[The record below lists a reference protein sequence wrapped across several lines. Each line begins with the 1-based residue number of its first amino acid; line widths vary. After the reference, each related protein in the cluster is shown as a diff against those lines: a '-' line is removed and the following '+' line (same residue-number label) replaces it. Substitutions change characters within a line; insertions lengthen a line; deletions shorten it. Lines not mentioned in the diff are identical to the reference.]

1 MPKGKKVD
9 EDEEVDKEEDFDDE
23 EDFED
28 DAEGDKPEDFEDD
41 EEEDIDEEEE
51 IDEEEDEELEG
62 EEELEEGKEVKA
74 KEVKTEKPGEEGEYD
89 YEANLDYKIE
99 NVVATV
105 CVEITEKID
114 LNQIARKHADVEY
127 NPERFPGLVMRIE
140 KPRATILIFSTGK
153 MVVTGLRQASE
164 AERVVDKVVKNIRKA
179 GIKLSNPEITIQNIV
194 ASGDL
199 HTNIDL
205 NMAAIVMEYA
215 MYEPEVFPGLI
226 YRMQDPKTVFLIFS
240 TGRIVCTGAK
250 QKEIVRDAVLKLN
263 RQVRELGVAK
273 KDIGDSEYQDITFI

>member
-1 MPKGKKVD
+1 MS
-9 EDEEVDKEEDFDDE
+9 
-23 EDFED
+23 
-28 DAEGDKPEDFEDD
+28 
-41 EEEDIDEEEE
+41 EEEFNEDNDLKEG
-51 IDEEEDEELEG
+51 EEEDEWED
-62 EEELEEGKEVKA
+62 
-74 KEVKTEKPGEEGEYD
+74 YD

-99 NVVATV
+99 NVVGTV
-105 CVEITEKID
+105 VVEITEKVD
-114 LNQIARKHADVEY
+114 LNQIARKLPDVEY

-153 MVVTGLRQASE
+153 MVVTGLRKASE
-164 AERVVDKVVKNIRKA
+164 SGKVVQKVIKNIKKA
-179 GIKLSNPEITIQNIV
+179 GIDVKNPVITIQNIV

-250 QKEIVRDAVLKLN
+250 EKSIVREAVLKLN
-263 RQVRELGVAK
+263 KEVRELGIAK
-273 KDIGDSEYQDITFI
+273 KSLDKIDYEDISFL

>member
-1 MPKGKKVD
+1 M
-9 EDEEVDKEEDFDDE
+9 
-23 EDFED
+23 
-28 DAEGDKPEDFEDD
+28 A
-41 EEEDIDEEEE
+41 EEEIEDEEEE
-51 IDEEEDEELEG
+51 LKDEEYDLES
-62 EEELEEGKEVKA
+62 
-74 KEVKTEKPGEEGEYD
+74 
-89 YEANLDYKIE
+89 NLDYKIE

-105 CVEITEKID
+105 VVEITEKID
-114 LNQIARKHADVEY
+114 LHQIARKYAEVEY

-153 MVVTGLRQASE
+153 MVVTGLRKAAE
-164 AERVVDKVVKNIRKA
+164 APRVVEKVVKNIRKA
-179 GIKLSNPEITIQNIV
+179 GIKVSNPKITIQNIV

-226 YRMQDPKTVFLIFS
+226 YRMQEPKTVFLIFS

-250 QKEIVRDAVLKLN
+250 KKEIVRDAVLKLN
-263 RQVRELGVAK
+263 HQVRELGVAK
-273 KDIGDSEYQDITFI
+273 NNIADSEYEDITFI

>member
-1 MPKGKKVD
+1 MRHMS
-9 EDEEVDKEEDFDDE
+9 EEEFN
-23 EDFED
+23 ED
-28 DAEGDKPEDFEDD
+28 DD
-41 EEEDIDEEEE
+41 
-51 IDEEEDEELEG
+51 
-62 EEELEEGKEVKA
+62 LEEG
-74 KEVKTEKPGEEGEYD
+74 EGEDEWEDYD

-99 NVVATV
+99 NVVGTV
-105 CVEITEKID
+105 VVEIDEKID
-114 LNQIARKHADVEY
+114 LNQIARRQPDVEY

-153 MVVTGLRQASE
+153 MVVTGLRKASE
-164 AERVVDKVVKNIRKA
+164 SDKVVQKVIKNIKKA
-179 GIKLSNPEITIQNIV
+179 GIDVRNPVITIQNIV

-250 QKEIVRDAVLKLN
+250 EKSIVRDAVLKLN
-263 RQVRELGVAK
+263 KQVRDLGVAK
-273 KDIGDSEYQDITFI
+273 KNLDSIDYEDISFL

>member
-1 MPKGKKVD
+1 MAD
-9 EDEEVDKEEDFDDE
+9 EEDEFE
-23 EDFED
+23 EDFE
-28 DAEGDKPEDFEDD
+28 
-41 EEEDIDEEEE
+41 EEEDAEY
-51 IDEEEDEELEG
+51 
-62 EEELEEGKEVKA
+62 EEG
-74 KEVKTEKPGEEGEYD
+74 
-89 YEANLDYKIE
+89 LDYKIE

-105 CVEITEKID
+105 TVEITEKID
-114 LNQIARKHADVEY
+114 LNQIARKHAEVEY

-153 MVVTGLRQASE
+153 MVVTGLRKAIE

-250 QKEIVRDAVLKLN
+250 QKEIVRDAVKKLN
-263 RQVRELGVAK
+263 QQVRELGVAK
-273 KDIGDSEYQDITFI
+273 KDLGDTDYSDITFI

>member
-1 MPKGKKVD
+1 MS
-9 EDEEVDKEEDFDDE
+9 KEEFN
-23 EDFED
+23 EDND
-28 DAEGDKPEDFEDD
+28 LKEG
-41 EEEDIDEEEE
+41 
-51 IDEEEDEELEG
+51 EEEDEWED
-62 EEELEEGKEVKA
+62 
-74 KEVKTEKPGEEGEYD
+74 YD

-99 NVVATV
+99 NVVGTV
-105 CVEITEKID
+105 VVEITEKID
-114 LNQIARKHADVEY
+114 LNQIARKLPDVEY

-153 MVVTGLRQASE
+153 MVVTGLRKASE
-164 AERVVDKVVKNIRKA
+164 SDKVVQKVIKNIKKA
-179 GIKLSNPEITIQNIV
+179 GIDVKNPVITIQNIV

-250 QKEIVRDAVLKLN
+250 EKSIVREAVLKLN
-263 RQVRELGVAK
+263 KEVRELGIAK
-273 KDIGDSEYQDITFI
+273 KNLDSIDYEDISFL

>member
-1 MPKGKKVD
+1 MP
-9 EDEEVDKEEDFDDE
+9 
-23 EDFED
+23 
-28 DAEGDKPEDFEDD
+28 
-41 EEEDIDEEEE
+41 EEEIKDIDEEEE
-51 IDEEEDEELEG
+51 DDDDEEEE
-62 EEELEEGKEVKA
+62 EEELEA
-74 KEVKTEKPGEEGEYD
+74 EEG
-89 YEANLDYKIE
+89 LDYKIE

-105 CVEITEKID
+105 VVEITEKID

-153 MVVTGLRQASE
+153 MVVTGLRKARE
-164 AERVVDKVVKNIRKA
+164 APRVVEKVVKNIRKA
-179 GIKLSNPEITIQNIV
+179 GIKVSNPEITIQNIV

-205 NMAAIVMEYA
+205 NMAAIVMEFA

-226 YRMQDPKTVFLIFS
+226 YRMPDPKTVFLIFS

-250 QKEIVRDAVLKLN
+250 KKEIVRDAVRKLN
-263 RQVRELGVAK
+263 QQVRELGVAK
-273 KDIGDSEYQDITFI
+273 KELSDTDYEDITFI

>member
-1 MPKGKKVD
+1 MA
-9 EDEEVDKEEDFDDE
+9 ED
-23 EDFED
+23 DFE
-28 DAEGDKPEDFEDD
+28 FND
-41 EEEDIDEEEE
+41 EEEIEEE
-51 IDEEEDEELEG
+51 
-62 EEELEEGKEVKA
+62 EEELEY
-74 KEVKTEKPGEEGEYD
+74 EEG
-89 YEANLDYKIE
+89 LDYKIE

-105 CVEITEKID
+105 TVEITEKID
-114 LNQIARKHADVEY
+114 LNQIARKHAEVEY

-153 MVVTGLRQASE
+153 MVVTGLRKASE

-250 QKEIVRDAVLKLN
+250 QKEIVRDAVKKLN
-263 RQVRELGVAK
+263 QQVRELGVAK
-273 KDIGDSEYQDITFI
+273 KELSDTDYQDITFI

>member
-1 MPKGKKVD
+1 MPK
-9 EDEEVDKEEDFDDE
+9 EEIKEI
-23 EDFED
+23 
-28 DAEGDKPEDFEDD
+28 
-41 EEEDIDEEEE
+41 EDIDETEEDDGDYEEE
-51 IDEEEDEELEG
+51 
-62 EEELEEGKEVKA
+62 EEELE
-74 KEVKTEKPGEEGEYD
+74 PEEG
-89 YEANLDYKIE
+89 LDYKIE

-105 CVEITEKID
+105 VVEITEKID

-153 MVVTGLRQASE
+153 MVVTGLRKARE
-164 AERVVDKVVKNIRKA
+164 APRVVEKVVKNIRKA
-179 GIKLSNPEITIQNIV
+179 GIKVSNPEITIQNIV

-205 NMAAIVMEYA
+205 NMAAIVMEFA

-226 YRMQDPKTVFLIFS
+226 YRMPDPKTVFLIFS

-250 QKEIVRDAVLKLN
+250 KKEIVRDAVRKLN
-263 RQVRELGVAK
+263 QQVRELGVAK
-273 KDIGDSEYQDITFI
+273 KELSDTDYEDITFI

>member
-1 MPKGKKVD
+1 MS
-9 EDEEVDKEEDFDDE
+9 EENKEFDKDSEEKSE
-23 EDFED
+23 E
-28 DAEGDKPEDFEDD
+28 K
-41 EEEDIDEEEE
+41 IEEEE
-51 IDEEEDEELEG
+51 
-62 EEELEEGKEVKA
+62 KEFD
-74 KEVKTEKPGEEGEYD
+74 GEYD
-89 YEANLDYKIE
+89 YESNLDYKIE

-105 CVEITEKID
+105 VVEITEKID
-114 LNQIARKHADVEY
+114 LNQIARRHAEVEY

-153 MVVTGLRQASE
+153 MVVTGLRKASE

-179 GIKLSNPEITIQNIV
+179 GIRVANPEITIQNIV

-226 YRMQDPKTVFLIFS
+226 YRMQEPKTVFLIFS

-250 QKEIVRDAVLKLN
+250 KKEIVREAVLKLN
-263 RQVRELGVAK
+263 QQVRDLGVAK
-273 KDIGDSEYQDITFI
+273 KDIGNSEYQDITFI

>member
-1 MPKGKKVD
+1 MA
-9 EDEEVDKEEDFDDE
+9 EEEEDLE
-23 EDFED
+23 EDL
-28 DAEGDKPEDFEDD
+28 DD
-41 EEEDIDEEEE
+41 EEEEEG
-51 IDEEEDEELEG
+51 EDEEG
-62 EEELEEGKEVKA
+62 
-74 KEVKTEKPGEEGEYD
+74 
-89 YEANLDYKIE
+89 LDYKIE

-105 CVEITEKID
+105 VVEITEKID

-140 KPRATILIFSTGK
+140 KPKATILIFSTGK
-153 MVVTGLRQASE
+153 MVVTGLRKASE
-164 AERVVDKVVKNIRKA
+164 ADRVVEKVVKNIRKA
-179 GIKLSNPEITIQNIV
+179 GRKVSNPEITIQNIV

-250 QKEIVRDAVLKLN
+250 RKEIVKEAVRKLN
-263 RQVRELGVAK
+263 IQVRELGVAK
-273 KDIGDSEYQDITFI
+273 KELGDSDYQDITFI

>member
-1 MPKGKKVD
+1 MAD
-9 EDEEVDKEEDFDDE
+9 EEDEFE
-23 EDFED
+23 EDFE
-28 DAEGDKPEDFEDD
+28 
-41 EEEDIDEEEE
+41 EEEDAEY
-51 IDEEEDEELEG
+51 
-62 EEELEEGKEVKA
+62 EEG
-74 KEVKTEKPGEEGEYD
+74 
-89 YEANLDYKIE
+89 LDYKIE

-105 CVEITEKID
+105 TVEITEKID
-114 LNQIARKHADVEY
+114 LNQIARKHAEVEY

-153 MVVTGLRQASE
+153 MVVTGLRKAIE

-250 QKEIVRDAVLKLN
+250 QKEIVRDAVKKLN
-263 RQVRELGVAK
+263 QQVRELGVAK
-273 KDIGDSEYQDITFI
+273 KDLGDADYSDITFI